1 MTSANYTASAD
12 AIPLIPQKPY
22 APYNRKLVQGV
33 GVNDYPT
40 PTKVNGKDIV
50 SYRVWH
56 SMLVR
61 CYSANYQKE
70 KPTYIGCSVIKDWQL
85 FSNFERWFSS
95 NYVVG
100 GRLDKDLLFPGNKV
114 YSAETCVFVSPAL
127 NSLLLDHG
135 AARGTYPIGVH
146 IRKDNRKYT
155 ALISAG
161 ARQRSLGC
169 FSTALAAHQAWQLAK
184 ADIIANFPTTD
195 LRVRAAL
202 DLRVVQLRDD
212 YANNRITV
220 KL

>member
-1 MTSANYTASAD
+1 MTSANYTAPAG
-12 AIPLIPQKPY
+12 ATPFIEQKFYTHP
-22 APYNRKLVQGV
+22 NRKLVQGV

-50 SYRVWH
+50 SYRVWC

-70 KPTYIGCSVIKDWQL
+70 KPTYIGCSVTKDWQL

-95 NYVVG
+95 NYVEG
-100 GRLDKDLLFPGNKV
+100 WRLDKDLLFPGNKV

-146 IRKDNRKYT
+146 IRKDSRKYA

-169 FSTALAAHQAWQLAK
+169 FPTPLAAHQAWQLAK
-184 ADIIANFPTTD
+184 ADILANFPTTD
-195 LRVRAAL
+195 LRIRAAL
-202 DLRVVQLRDD
+202 DKRVAQLRDD
-212 YANNRITV
+212 HANNRITV